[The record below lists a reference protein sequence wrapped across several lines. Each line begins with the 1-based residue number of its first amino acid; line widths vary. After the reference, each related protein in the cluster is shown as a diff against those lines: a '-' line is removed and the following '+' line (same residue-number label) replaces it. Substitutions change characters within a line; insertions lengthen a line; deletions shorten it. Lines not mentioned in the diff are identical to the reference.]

1 MDNSHNGQQ
10 QHCKYFSKGMVHTTK
25 KLRAFAQ
32 SVNLEIFFGMTMD

>member
-10 QHCKYFSKGMVHTTK
+10 QHCKYFSKGVVHTK

-32 SVNLEIFFGMTMD
+32 SVNLEIFFGMAMD